1 MDDILQVLSIWR
13 QRKAYAVGE
22 EEDDDEEGE
31 GEVEV
36 EGETPSVYLFG
47 SSVCVLLIVVIYCDP
62 PR

>member
-1 MDDILQVLSIWR
+1 MDDKLQVLSIWR

-22 EEDDDEEGE
+22 EEDDD